1 MTTSINLSDL
11 SGALPGAVATSPP
24 APADQRERRTISC
37 AIRRE
42 WDKTIFDFTFP
53 NRSEGMCVEVPA
65 LLDAQQCAEVVNC
78 FIRQC
83 VSGPDT
89 VMYDTPE

>member
-1 MTTSINLSDL
+1 MATHIDLSDL
-11 SGALPGAVATSPP
+11 NSALPGAQATAPP
-24 APADQRERRTISC
+24 PVTRQNATVISC
-37 AIRRE
+37 AISHQQ
-42 WDKTIFDFTFP
+42 DKTIFDFTFP